1 MKIYVVSHY
10 YDNGE
15 SYEDY
20 RDFEDHSYYSTFE
33 LANTLYWDKVTS
45 DYEGKYILKSVV
57 LNTQETNVLEES
69 VYLTCHS
76 QWDDY
81 YNQENPEPDYGYC
94 PGYPEDEDIPCTPYD
109 SEEDELVEDYLYS
122 EGTNFKTMKE
132 IDDEI
137 KARRQAMLMND
148 LNESLDDILTEYDIQ
163 HIEYV

>member
-1 MKIYVVSHY
+1 MIIYIVSHY

-45 DYEGKYILKSVV
+45 DYEGKYVLKSVV
-57 LNTQETNVLEES
+57 LDTQETNILEES

-76 QWDDY
+76 QWWDA
-81 YNQENPEPDYGYC
+81 YNQENPEPDDDYC
-94 PGYPEDEDIPCTPYD
+94 PEYPDDGDVPYTSYD
-109 SEEDELVEDYLYS
+109 SEEDELVEDYLHS
-122 EGTNFKTMKE
+122 EGTNFKTFKE

-137 KARRQAMLMND
+137 EARRQAMLMND

-163 HIEYV
+163 HIQYI